1 MSYKLNILSG
11 NPISYYTL
19 NGTLYDE
26 LNSSASIFSSNNSF
40 STPPIITNSGSALK
54 VNAGATA
61 YIPNNNLEAL
71 SKNYE
76 DKTFTVAFWFSL
88 NNQLTGSGYGTNP
101 INTTNNKLDLFYVDG
116 LNLKLFTVYYDYISN
131 TIRLK
136 VKGSGNTEAYIPL
149 RNMNTAY
156 YVVATYSNKK
166 LSIVV
171 NGKVGVSGYVYDTSI
186 LSVSEKTDLYYSI
199 IPTISG
205 GTSINHFLI
214 SDVAMYNRQLN
225 IREINQHL
233 SWAFNDAK
241 PMLYSKNS
249 TEISFADIKASN
261 NSFHYVAN
269 VSGKNFKNQG
279 IYYNLNIDNFGIS
292 PKKIKRSEFK
302 TYSGSPTVTTS
313 NSNGISWSGYGG
325 VQLNNIYPKFNL
337 PKFMIN
343 LQVKRSSV
351 QNENLFSL
359 ESFSDSSYIYL
370 STSSS
375 NYSLNQFNPRT
386 GSTTVILSTA
396 SAPSSGSAN
405 VALIFD
411 TSQIYLYTSDS
422 GSAVYDTTN
431 DLTLRGL
438 KFTKFTNII
447 VGNYSASPSTFSSS
461 VKNVGVSEN
470 ITYNFNSYNW
480 SQPSNQMT
488 KFINTEDPYVVSQ
501 YGYWQTV
508 VPITRA
514 INSFISQVDWSTMD
528 NCIVSTSIGDSSN
541 FYVIKKNSPIK
552 NYSSLLIPKDAVVR
566 VELYTDYFIENQTQS
581 FNNLSI
587 SIVETT
593 DIQTDLNNYQL
604 TPIITASASSPS
616 FKANNVP
623 VISNPS
629 NFGIQFSGASA
640 QPPAYLSASTQF
652 GTFGAIDF
660 WFRNDNLSGS
670 AIVFSS
676 GSGINVEP
684 SAYLSASGYLIYNA
698 SAVYVNGQTVYSG
711 STKLITGT
719 QYHITIIPSASVSA
733 SSFYLNGHPNTASV
747 NTSCATYGM
756 INIWTNP
763 PSSSVVSSVYGA
775 YVGRTTQTI
784 TDDNTTK
791 IVPNIA
797 NDYVFAYKIG

>member
-375 NYSLNQFNPRT
+375 NYSLNQ
-386 GSTTVILSTA
+386 
-396 SAPSSGSAN
+396 
-405 VALIFD
+405 
-411 TSQIYLYTSDS
+411 
-422 GSAVYDTTN
+422 
-431 DLTLRGL
+431 
-438 KFTKFTNII
+438 
-447 VGNYSASPSTFSSS
+447 
-461 VKNVGVSEN
+461 
-470 ITYNFNSYNW
+470 
-480 SQPSNQMT
+480 
-488 KFINTEDPYVVSQ
+488 
-501 YGYWQTV
+501 
-508 VPITRA
+508 
-514 INSFISQVDWSTMD
+514 
-528 NCIVSTSIGDSSN
+528 
-541 FYVIKKNSPIK
+541 
-552 NYSSLLIPKDAVVR
+552 
-566 VELYTDYFIENQTQS
+566 
-581 FNNLSI
+581 
-587 SIVETT
+587 
-593 DIQTDLNNYQL
+593 
-604 TPIITASASSPS
+604 
-616 FKANNVP
+616 
-623 VISNPS
+623 
-629 NFGIQFSGASA
+629 
-640 QPPAYLSASTQF
+640 
-652 GTFGAIDF
+652 
-660 WFRNDNLSGS
+660 
-670 AIVFSS
+670 
-676 GSGINVEP
+676 
-684 SAYLSASGYLIYNA
+684 
-698 SAVYVNGQTVYSG
+698 
-711 STKLITGT
+711 
-719 QYHITIIPSASVSA
+719 
-733 SSFYLNGHPNTASV
+733 
-747 NTSCATYGM
+747 
-756 INIWTNP
+756 
-763 PSSSVVSSVYGA
+763 
-775 YVGRTTQTI
+775 
-784 TDDNTTK
+784 
-791 IVPNIA
+791 
-797 NDYVFAYKIG
+797 